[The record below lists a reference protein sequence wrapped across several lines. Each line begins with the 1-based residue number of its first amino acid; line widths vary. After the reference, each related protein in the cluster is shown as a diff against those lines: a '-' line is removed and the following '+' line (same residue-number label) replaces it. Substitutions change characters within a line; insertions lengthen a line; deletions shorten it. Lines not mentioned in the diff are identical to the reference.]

1 MITLKTE
8 NHLVS
13 AAILG
18 EFTLADFREFEQ
30 QVEYVLKFNGQV
42 NLLVDLRDMI
52 SLTLDVALE
61 ELRFSRSH
69 PGAFGKIAIVTEDT
83 LQQWEAL
90 LSNLFVD
97 GTIQVFIDETGA
109 RHWIDHDAGGIEEN

>member
-8 NHLVS
+8 NNLVS

-30 QVEYVLKFNGQV
+30 QVEYVLKFNGKT

-61 ELRFSRSH
+61 ELRFTREH
-69 PGAFGKIAIVTEDT
+69 PHAFDKIAVVTEDT
-83 LQQWEAL
+83 WTQWRAL
-90 LSNLFVD
+90 LSNLFVKAE
-97 GTIQVFIDETGA
+97 IQAFADSEQALEWMI
-109 RHWIDHDAGGIEEN
+109 N

>member
-1 MITLKTE
+1 MITIKTE
-8 NHLVS
+8 NSLVS
-13 AAILG
+13 AAVLG

-30 QVEYVLKFNGQV
+30 QVDTVVHRDGKA

-52 SLTLDVALE
+52 SRTLDVALE
-61 ELRFSRSH
+61 ELRFTRNR
-69 PGAFGKIAIVTEDT
+69 PGAFEKIAIVTENT

-97 GTIQVFIDETGA
+97 ATIEVFENE
-109 RHWIDHDAGGIEEN
+109 DAAVEWLQAA

>member
-8 NHLVS
+8 NNFVS
-13 AAILG
+13 AAVLG

-30 QVEYVLKFNGQV
+30 QVEYVLKFNGKA

-52 SLTLDVALE
+52 SMTLDVAVE
-61 ELRFSRSH
+61 ELRFNRNH
-69 PGAFGKIAIVTEDT
+69 PGAFEKIAIVTENT

-90 LSNLFVD
+90 LSNLFMD
-97 GTIQVFIDETGA
+97 AAIQVFT
-109 RHWIDHDAGGIEEN
+109 EENSAQLWISKTT